1 MAIINGL
8 GPRKLHMEQHG
19 QIFRILDQNN
29 MVYCEVD
36 DEDIANIIVAGRN
49 NNLPIQKRYVQVTK
63 KVTLVVEVDSTS
75 DVEATHKAV
84 WDVKNLVKRNRAE
97 WKMDDRESSILDTQ
111 LVQEDEYEA
120 YRRWR
125 DSWKP

>member
-1 MAIINGL
+1 MAIISGL
-8 GPRKLHMEQHG
+8 GPRKLHVEQHG
-19 QIFRILDQNN
+19 QLFRILDQNN
-29 MVYCEVD
+29 IVYCEVD
-36 DEDIANIIVAGRN
+36 DEDVANIIVAGRN
-49 NNLPIQKRYVQVTK
+49 NNLPRQKRYVRVTKQVTM
-63 KVTLVVEVDSTS
+63 VVEVESTS
-75 DVEATHKAV
+75 DVEATHKAI

-125 DSWKP
+125 DSWRL